1 MGKIVTI
8 ASQKG
13 GVGKTTTALNFSY
26 SLSRLG
32 ERVLLI
38 DADPQGGM
46 SIATNIRKKTEKGL
60 VDYLE
65 GKSQLKDV
73 AFYTKE
79 KKMAIMGIG
88 TVTPESIQRLEDWAR
103 KGVLA
108 KALEHL
114 EKYFDYIVVDA
125 PAGLGS
131 LSVALFGASHGVVLT
146 SQCRALS
153 LKSLPKMLSLID
165 WVQKKTNPD
174 LLLEGIVLTMH
185 NREDEIEREIF
196 REISQ
201 GFPANLFF
209 SETIM
214 YDPVFEQASLRSI
227 PVGMLK
233 AGKQAARNYFQL
245 IIEYKEREMLQAQS
259 KGEDD
264 VSDSGLF

>member
-32 ERVLLI
+32 ERVLLV

-60 VDYLE
+60 VDYLA
-65 GKSQLKDV
+65 GKSQLKEV

-88 TVTPESIQRLEDWAR
+88 TVDPASVQQLEDWAR
-103 KGVLA
+103 KGALSRALQHIA
-108 KALEHL
+108 KH
-114 EKYFDYIVVDA
+114 FDYIVIDA

-131 LSVALFGASHGVVLT
+131 LSVALLGASQGVLIA
-146 SQCRALS
+146 SQCKALS
-153 LKSLPKMLSLID
+153 LKSLPKMLALIS
-165 WVQKKTNPD
+165 WIQENTNPE
-174 LLLEGIVLTMH
+174 LSLEGIILTMH
-185 NREDEIEREIF
+185 NRDNETESEMF

-201 GFPANLFF
+201 GFPADLFF
-209 SETIM
+209 SELIA

-233 AGKQAARNYFQL
+233 TGKVAARNYFQL
-245 IIEYKEREMLQAQS
+245 AIEYKEREMLLDQS
-259 KGEDD
+259 KGEEDD
-264 VSDSGLF
+264 VDSGLF

>member
-26 SLSRLG
+26 NLSRLG

-46 SIATNIRKKTEKGL
+46 TVATNLRKKTEKGL

-65 GKSQLKDV
+65 GKSQFKEV

-79 KKMAIMGIG
+79 KKMAIMGVG
-88 TVTPESIQRLEDWAR
+88 TVNPDSVQQLENLAR
-103 KGVLA
+103 KGVLCR
-108 KALEHL
+108 ALQHVA
-114 EKYFDYIVVDA
+114 KYFDYIVIDA

-131 LSVALFGASHGVVLT
+131 LSIALLNASQGVLLA

-153 LKSLPKMLSLID
+153 LKTLPKMLSLIT
-165 WVQKKTNPD
+165 WIQKNSNPD
-174 LLLEGIVLTMH
+174 LSLEGIVLTMH
-185 NREDEIEREIF
+185 NRDNETENEIF
-196 REISQ
+196 QEIRT
-201 GFPANLFF
+201 GFPEDLFF
-209 SETIM
+209 SEFIAQ
-214 YDPVFEQASLRSI
+214 DPAFELASLRSI

-233 AGKQAARNYFQL
+233 NGKLAARNYFQL
-245 IIEYKEREMLQAQS
+245 VIEYKEREMLLAQS
-259 KGEDD
+259 KGEEDD
-264 VSDSGLF
+264 ADSGLF

>member
-46 SIATNIRKKTEKGL
+46 SIATNIRKKTGRGL
-60 VDYLE
+60 IDYLA
-65 GKSQLKDV
+65 GKSQLKEV

-88 TVTPESIQRLEDWAR
+88 TVDPDSIHQLEDWAR
-103 KGVLA
+103 KGALSRALQHIA
-108 KALEHL
+108 KH
-114 EKYFDYIVVDA
+114 FDYIVIDA

-131 LSVALFGASHGVVLT
+131 LTIALLEASQGVLLA

-153 LKSLPKMLSLID
+153 LKTLPKMLSLIA
-165 WVQKKTNPD
+165 WVQEKTNPD
-174 LLLEGIVLTMH
+174 LSLEGIVLTMR
-185 NREDEIEREIF
+185 NGDNETENEMF
-196 REISQ
+196 KEIST
-201 GFPANLFF
+201 GFPADLFF
-209 SETIM
+209 SNFIS
-214 YDPVFEQASLRSI
+214 YDPVYELASLRSI

-233 AGKQAARNYFQL
+233 AGNFAARNYFQL
-245 IIEYKEREMLQAQS
+245 AIEYKEKEMLLAQS
-259 KGEDD
+259 KGEEDD
-264 VSDSGLF
+264 ADSGLF